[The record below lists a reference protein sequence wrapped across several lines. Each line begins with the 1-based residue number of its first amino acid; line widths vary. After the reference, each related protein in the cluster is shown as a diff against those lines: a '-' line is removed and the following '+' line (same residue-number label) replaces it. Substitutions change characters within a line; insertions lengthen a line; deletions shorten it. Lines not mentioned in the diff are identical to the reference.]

1 MLKPMRVYADTSVFG
16 GVYDDAFELAS
27 RTFFEQVRQDRFT
40 LISSPLVVDELAAAP
55 ETIRTFFRDLA
66 GFVDIQTIPA
76 EAVLLRD
83 AYLDAGIVGL
93 ASRDD
98 AQHVALAT
106 VLDCWTIVSWNFK
119 HIVHAR
125 KIPLYNGVN
134 RAQGYKE
141 IAIHTPQEVIE
152 YEDEEI

>member
-1 MLKPMRVYADTSVFG
+1 M
-16 GVYDDAFELAS
+16 
-27 RTFFEQVRQDRFT
+27 
-40 LISSPLVVDELAAAP
+40 
-55 ETIRTFFRDLA
+55 
-66 GFVDIQTIPA
+66 
-76 EAVLLRD
+76 
-83 AYLDAGIVGL
+83 
-93 ASRDD
+93 
-98 AQHVALAT
+98 AT

-152 YEDEEI
+152 YEEEI

>member
-1 MLKPMRVYADTSVFG
+1 MLRPMRVYADTSVFG
-16 GVYDDAFELAS
+16 GVYDDAFEFAS
-27 RTFFEQVRQDRFT
+27 RAFFEQVCQNRFI
-40 LISSPLVVDELAAAP
+40 LVSSPLVVDELAAAP
-55 ETIRTFFRDLA
+55 ERVRAYFRDLA

-93 ASRDD
+93 SSRDD

-141 IAIHTPQEVIE
+141 IAIHTPQEVID